1 MHGLASFTTTTAALP
16 PRVHDPVG
24 RQHLAFEWEDDE
36 VLHVLAW
43 VRPGG
48 GVPPHVHPHQDEL
61 FAVLEGRMSFTL
73 GRRKELRVA
82 GESVLVPAGA
92 RHAYTNTGRTLARMR
107 TRVTPGLDL
116 QEFLETVAWLG
127 RERHL
132 VRLGSVRA
140 PGGLRSL
147 PHVAAMMR
155 KHRATTRILNPP
167 PLIQRWLLDRL
178 AARASDRGA

>member
-1 MHGLASFTTTTAALP
+1 MTITD
-16 PRVHDPVG
+16 DPLG
-24 RQHLAFEWEDDE
+24 RQRLAFEWESDE

-48 GVPPHVHPHQDEL
+48 GVPPHIHPHQDEL
-61 FAVLEGRMSFTL
+61 FMVLEGEVRFTL

-82 GESVLVPAGA
+82 GESILVPAGV
-92 RHAYTNTGRTLARMR
+92 RHAYRNTGPTLARMR

-116 QEFLETVAWLG
+116 QEFLETVARLG

-132 VRLGSVRA
+132 VRVGRLRA

-147 PHVAAMMR
+147 PHVAAMMQ
-155 KHRATTRILNPP
+155 KHRANTRILNPP
-167 PLIQRWLLDRL
+167 PLFQRLLLDPLASR
-178 AARASDRGA
+178 AARARP